1 MENRV
6 KFPPTNNQIISNML
20 KGVPIDPAIKSDVNH
35 ILERALQNSEKI
47 TERGLTLFEI
57 LNAYDKIVQEDD
69 KNEEERGYRAQM
81 NP

>member
-35 ILERALQNSEKI
+35 ILERAL
-47 TERGLTLFEI
+47 
-57 LNAYDKIVQEDD
+57 
-69 KNEEERGYRAQM
+69 
-81 NP
+81 